1 MTAIHPTAVVDPK
14 AQIHESARIGPF
26 CVIGPDVTVGE
37 GTTLVSHVSITGA
50 TTLGRDCTV
59 HPFCTLGHPPQDFK
73 WKGERTRLLIG
84 DRNTLR
90 EHVTMHPG
98 TGVGRG
104 ETVVGADGF
113 FMVGAHVAHD
123 CLLGERVVMANHA
136 TLGGYVVVGD
146 NVIFG
151 GLCGVHQHVRIGRHA
166 FIGGMATVV
175 NDVIPYGSVVGN
187 HARLAGLNIVGLRRR
202 GFTREQIHDLRAA
215 YRGLFAEEGTF
226 NERIADTQEA
236 FPNSP
241 EVLEILNFIR
251 EGGSRALCM
260 PRD

>member
-1 MTAIHPTAVVDPK
+1 
-14 AQIHESARIGPF
+14 
-26 CVIGPDVTVGE
+26 
-37 GTTLVSHVSITGA
+37 
-50 TTLGRDCTV
+50 
-59 HPFCTLGHPPQDFK
+59 
-73 WKGERTRLLIG
+73 LIG